1 VRVVFDTNVL
11 IAAFLTEGVCSK
23 LLVRARRREFELYL
37 SEDIILEFERNLR
50 KKFSF
55 SPSEIK
61 DARGVLLEASVK
73 IVPKVSSVVPV
84 CRDPEDDKILACAK
98 ETDADYLVT
107 GDQDLLLID
116 PYGRTRIVTPRNFEN
131 LFED

>member
-1 VRVVFDTNVL
+1 MRVVFDTNVL
-11 IAAFLTEGVCSK
+11 IAAFLTEGVCAK

-50 KKFSF
+50 KKFFF

-61 DARGVLLEASVK
+61 DARGVLMEASGK

-98 ETDADYLVT
+98 QTDADYLVT
-107 GDQDLLLID
+107 GDQDLLVID
-116 PYGRTRIVTPRNFEN
+116 PYGRTRIVNPRNFEN
-131 LFED
+131 IFED